1 MTASLT
7 PEQSEKLYLKIEKR
21 LVAEALK
28 RIETVKASNTGP
40 AAKPLERVMYGADK
54 SIDFGSFNFGNIMN
68 AIAQDLEE
76 FGDKGVQGVR
86 VPNDGTKFIAKQR
99 ARKDLKYP
107 YLQAGVL
114 QGHLVLAVFDAADA
128 SVRDQTVLL
137 KDYTALKKKLASSS
151 VSITN
156 IDPTGDQAIVGS
168 AQALANRH
176 GVGVDPDP
184 DFGDITG
191 DIILDAHGT
200 PETLPSGTLIGTK
213 LGEKTPQQIV
223 DMLTTSKD
231 KKKRVSKNYNGTLTL
246 CGCFTASGGPEA
258 SKQDDAFAKKV
269 HDLFREKG
277 YKKISVVGY
286 PGPMAILRAD
296 SGANEGRAVAW
307 ANVRS
312 NADLDKFMAS
322 LDFPKREAALQQ
334 LYDKLVADLA
344 TYDRWHRQYSAA
356 MKKSKLTEAKFLTT
370 PTGKQMAAEL
380 NTFNAEIKTLRV
392 QYDAALDELK
402 RHKQEYADSGL
413 GKLFDRLEGRFGL
426 RTVN

>member
-7 PEQSEKLYLKIEKR
+7 PEQIEKLYLKIEKR

-28 RIETVKASNTGP
+28 RVETVKASHTGP
-40 AAKPLERVMYGADK
+40 AAKPLDRVLYGADK
-54 SIDFGSFNFGNIMN
+54 SIDFGSFNFGDIMD

-76 FGDKGVQGVR
+76 FGEKGVQGVR
-86 VPNDGTKFIAKQR
+86 VPNDGTKFIAEQQ

-114 QGHLVLAVFDAADA
+114 QGHLVLAIFDAADR

-137 KDYTALKKKLASSS
+137 KDYTALKERLASSS

-156 IDPTGDQAIVGS
+156 IDTTGDDVIVGS

-200 PETLPSGTLIGTK
+200 PDVLPGGKVIGTL
-213 LGEKTPQQIV
+213 LGERTPQQIV

-231 KKKRVSKNYNGTLTL
+231 KKKRISKNYNGTLTL

-258 SKQDDAFAKKV
+258 NKQDDVFAKKV
-269 HDLFREKG
+269 LDLLRERG
-277 YKKISVVGY
+277 YKKISVRGY
-286 PGPMAILRAD
+286 PGPMAIERAD
-296 SGANEGRAVAW
+296 AGPNEGRAFSW
-307 ANVRS
+307 ANVRTG
-312 NADLDKFMAS
+312 DDVEKFMAS
-322 LDFPKREAALQQ
+322 MDFPKRQAALQQ
-334 LYDKLVADLA
+334 LYDKIIADLQTRSEWYA
-344 TYDRWHRQYSAA
+344 QYQAA
-356 MKKSKLTEAKFLTT
+356 LKKSKLTEVKFIKT
-370 PTGKQMAAEL
+370 PTGKGMADAL
-380 NTFNAEIKTLRV
+380 NSFDKDIATLRV
-392 QYDAALDELK
+392 QYEAALAELN
-402 RHKQEYADSGL
+402 RHRQEYAASGL
-413 GKLFDRLEGRFGL
+413 GQTFARLEGRFGL